1 MQQRLEIACRVS
13 SIATFQKKPIEARRQ
28 FVQTPRAEN
37 RSTALAR
44 ITMGMFLPGAE
55 ERNQA

>member
-1 MQQRLEIACRVS
+1 MQHRVLIDEVG
-13 SIATFQKKPIEARRQ
+13 IATFQKKPIRPL
-28 FVQTPRAEN
+28 VQTPRAEN